1 MLFQL
6 HEILSRLRLE
16 HVGIALRVADL
27 VFDLPLA
34 SVPGSLIVKAPGML
48 RWRQRNIEV
57 EAGYMWGAISSGP
70 ESSVNVAKAEG
81 SGDSERKVSSNMWS
95 DGAGDLFSH
104 EFESTTTRRSKDS
117 TAFVRLATG
126 TTQVTALRTPSMTPD
141 LRAEELLSD
150 MPGLKLRYCTLYGE
164 MSAFLSEDLAQQ
176 PSPQP
181 VFSLDVGRPELTLDL
196 STQLAFDEA
205 KVWLGH
211 IKRRFSGM
219 LRMLKD
225 SKLSLGG
232 AAGSNK
238 HDHFVNYHVLALVS
252 LVFSDVK
259 AHITVERAMYA
270 VQPLVPLLPQDAN
283 TVKDERIELRMQ
295 HLECHLLWSLSES
308 SNRSLC
314 SVAPNTFS
322 GDSDS
327 DSCSFVTGHD
337 SFDSSLADEYS
348 ARFQQ
353 KAELVLEQLSPSV
366 QFRLTSSPITAQWTS
381 TSAQQAGAARS
392 VDDVAGRTLLQM
404 KHGIRA
410 RGNVDLLIGPA
421 TSHSTR
427 PRVNINVDVEVGEV
441 SGRLREYDFRKWL
454 SMQPLWLVTKLLHLA
469 GLNYSNHSELASHP
483 LKAAAAGSSAAV
495 SDELYVLPPLDARRT
510 QLAATTHM
518 LFESIRVSILAC
530 DNEEDVRSGI
540 EHGTQL

>member
-1 MLFQL
+1 
-6 HEILSRLRLE
+6 
-16 HVGIALRVADL
+16 
-27 VFDLPLA
+27 
-34 SVPGSLIVKAPGML
+34 
-48 RWRQRNIEV
+48 
-57 EAGYMWGAISSGP
+57 
-70 ESSVNVAKAEG
+70 
-81 SGDSERKVSSNMWS
+81 
-95 DGAGDLFSH
+95 
-104 EFESTTTRRSKDS
+104 
-117 TAFVRLATG
+117 
-126 TTQVTALRTPSMTPD
+126 
-141 LRAEELLSD
+141 
-150 MPGLKLRYCTLYGE
+150 
-164 MSAFLSEDLAQQ
+164 
-176 PSPQP
+176 
-181 VFSLDVGRPELTLDL
+181 
-196 STQLAFDEA
+196 
-205 KVWLGH
+205 
-211 IKRRFSGM
+211 
-219 LRMLKD
+219 
-225 SKLSLGG
+225 
-232 AAGSNK
+232 
-238 HDHFVNYHVLALVS
+238 
-252 LVFSDVK
+252 
-259 AHITVERAMYA
+259 
-270 VQPLVPLLPQDAN
+270 
-283 TVKDERIELRMQ
+283 
-295 HLECHLLWSLSES
+295 
-308 SNRSLC
+308 
-314 SVAPNTFS
+314 PNTFS

-454 SMQPLWLVTKLLHLA
+454 SMQPLWLVTELLHLA

-540 EHGTQL
+540 EHGTQLCFQHGFVDVRVNGGSVQSPHPFGFRTDVAKTTLNVECQKATMFLLSAVPTQSARAEVLHSGSQLPAGFSLGDLDGYLPDSVQPHIVLISPQFNFSRQKLEPFRSRLIFELNTTSLDGVTSVSSIYRWSVFMRHIQYWLRRKRLARRMATQAVEPSPPDDLIVSINSELLDLQGSLVSPVFFNLDKGLVKCFQTAKDESECPSNQ